1 MLWLIFQEMDEAEE
15 MEEPD
20 MDMAK
25 EELWAVYRLSVVHSV
40 AMDIF

>member
-25 EELWAVYRLSVVHSV
+25 EEL
-40 AMDIF
+40 